1 MIPNISIRLPG
12 KRIYPESEYMKYPL
26 SFVDAY
32 AQWVITNSQND
43 QLPVDVITQLI
54 GHWTCI
60 AEVI

>member
-1 MIPNISIRLPG
+1 MYPAIRLPD
-12 KRIYPESEYMKYPL
+12 KRIYPESESMKYPL

-43 QLPVDVITQLI
+43 HLPVDVIAQLTE
-54 GHWTCI
+54 HWTCI